1 MDETE
6 NERRDEPERPGDE
19 RGAHNRSG
27 YLDAAARGAARGLLG
42 R

>member
-6 NERRDEPERPGDE
+6 NPRRDEPERPDDE
-19 RGAHNRSG
+19 RGAHDRTG
-27 YLDAAARGAARGLLG
+27 YLDAAAAR